1 MHKFRTF
8 NKRKLLA
15 VFIIISILI
24 VGLSARLIYLMVDRA
39 NYYGNKAVEVRE
51 RVRKI
56 KALRGTIYDR
66 NGTVLATNKSV
77 CTISV
82 IHSQIKNPT
91 KVIQVLSDKLEIP
104 RQIVQK
110 RVEKNSSIEKI
121 KANVDKKIADEIRNI
136 GLKGV
141 MVDED
146 YKRTY
151 PFDSLA
157 SKVIGFTGGDNQG
170 ILGLEAKYEKYLKG
184 VEGKIL
190 TTTTANGIEV
200 DKEAERRVEPVPGYD
215 LWLTLDANIQ
225 EYAEYAALKVMEEKQ
240 AKNVKVTIMNPQ
252 NGEIYAM
259 VNVPEFNLNK
269 PYEYNKGILE
279 KNNLDWDSLNEKEKN
294 NLLNEMWRNATISDT
309 YEPGSTFKMVTATAA
324 FEEKVL
330 KVDDKFNCPGFKI
343 VEDRKIRCHKVG
355 GHGQETFRDGI
366 KNSCNPVFIEV
377 GARVGAEK
385 MYKEYRKLG
394 LFNKTGID
402 VPGEANSIMHNIK
415 DIKPVELATMSFGQ
429 SIQITP
435 LQLLVAASAIV
446 NGGNIVIP
454 HFAYNV
460 KDKEENIVKQFDYSV
475 KSGVVSKE
483 TSETMKELLEAVVA
497 EGSGKN
503 AAIEGI
509 RVGGKTATSEKLPR
523 RTGKY
528 ISSFLGF
535 APANNPTLIGIIL
548 IDEPVGIY
556 YGGTI
561 AAPAI
566 AKIFKNILNT
576 GNTNLII
583 SQE

>member
-1 MHKFRTF
+1 M
-8 NKRKLLA
+8 
-15 VFIIISILI
+15 
-24 VGLSARLIYLMVDRA
+24 
-39 NYYGNKAVEVRE
+39 
-51 RVRKI
+51 
-56 KALRGTIYDR
+56 
-66 NGTVLATNKSV
+66 
-77 CTISV
+77 C
-82 IHSQIKNPT
+82 
-91 KVIQVLSDKLEIP
+91 
-104 RQIVQK
+104 
-110 RVEKNSSIEKI
+110 
-121 KANVDKKIADEIRNI
+121 
-136 GLKGV
+136 
-141 MVDED
+141 
-146 YKRTY
+146 
-151 PFDSLA
+151 
-157 SKVIGFTGGDNQG
+157 
-170 ILGLEAKYEKYLKG
+170 
-184 VEGKIL
+184 
-190 TTTTANGIEV
+190 
-200 DKEAERRVEPVPGYD
+200 
-215 LWLTLDANIQ
+215 LTLDANIQ
-225 EYAEYAALKVMEEKQ
+225 EYAEYIALKVMEEKQ
-240 AKNVKVTIMNPQ
+240 AQNVKVTIMNPQ

-269 PYEYNKGILE
+269 PYEYNTTISE
-279 KNNLDWDSLNEKEKN
+279 KNGIDWVSLNEKEKN

-330 KVDDKFNCPGFKI
+330 KIDDKFNCPGFKV

-355 GHGQETFRDGI
+355 GHGAETFKEGI

-385 MYKEYRKLG
+385 MYKQYRKLG

-415 DIKPVELATMSFGQ
+415 NIKPVELATMSFGQ

-435 LQLLVAASAIV
+435 MQLLVAASAIV
-446 NGGNIVIP
+446 NGGKIITP
-454 HFAYNV
+454 HFADSV
-460 KDKEENIVKQFDYSV
+460 KDKEGNIVKQFEYS
-475 KSGVVSKE
+475 KKEGVVTKE
-483 TSETMKELLEAVVA
+483 TSEIMKELLEAVVS

-503 AAIEGI
+503 AAIEGV

-566 AKIFKNILNT
+566 AKIFKNILNI
-576 GNTNLII
+576 GNSNLII
-583 SQE
+583 STE

>member
-82 IHSQIKNPT
+82 IHSQIKTPT

-104 RQIVQK
+104 WQIVQK
-110 RVEKNSSIEKI
+110 KVEKNSSIEKI
-121 KANVDKKIADEIRNI
+121 KANVDKKIADEIRNM

-355 GHGQETFRDGI
+355 GHGPETFRDGI

-497 EGSGKN
+497 EGSGRN

-561 AAPAI
+561 AAPVI

>member
-39 NYYGNKAVEVRE
+39 NYYGNKAIEVRE

-66 NGTVLATNKSV
+66 NGIVLATNKSV

-82 IHSQIKNPT
+82 IHSQIKEPT
-91 KVIQVLSDKLEIP
+91 KVIQVLSDKLDISQEILK
-104 RQIVQK
+104 K

-121 KANVDKKIADEIRNI
+121 KANVDKRIADEIRNM

-215 LWLTLDANIQ
+215 LYLSLDASIQ
-225 EYAEYAALKVMEEKQ
+225 EYAEYIALKVMEEKQ

-269 PYEYNKGILE
+269 PYEYNQEI
-279 KNNLDWDSLNEKEKN
+279 DWDSLNEKEKN

-355 GHGQETFRDGI
+355 GHGPETFRDGI

-460 KDKEENIVKQFDYSV
+460 KDKEGNIVKQFNYSV
-475 KSGVVSKE
+475 KSGAVSKE

-497 EGSGKN
+497 EGSGRN
-503 AAIEGI
+503 AAIDGI

-566 AKIFKNILNT
+566 AKIFKNILNI

>member
-82 IHSQIKNPT
+82 IHSQIKTPT

-104 RQIVQK
+104 WQIVQK
-110 RVEKNSSIEKI
+110 KVEKNSSIEKI
-121 KANVDKKIADEIRNI
+121 KANVDKKIADEIRNM

-355 GHGQETFRDGI
+355 GHGPETFRDGI

-377 GARVGAEK
+377 GSRVGAEK

-497 EGSGKN
+497 EGSGRN

-561 AAPAI
+561 AAPVI

>member
-1 MHKFRTF
+1 MQKFRTY

-15 VFIIISILI
+15 VFMIISVL
-24 VGLSARLIYLMVDRA
+24 VTTLFVRLTFLMVNRA

-51 RVRKI
+51 RERRI

-66 NGTVLATNKSV
+66 NNVILATNKSV

-82 IHSQIKNPT
+82 IHSQIKELD
-91 KVIQVLSDKLEIP
+91 KVVSLLSEKLGMSRETI
-104 RQIVQK
+104 RM
-110 RVEKNSSIEKI
+110 RVEKVSSIEKI
-121 KANVDKKIADEIRNI
+121 KSNVDKKIADEIRNVA
-136 GLKGV
+136 LKGI

-151 PFDSLA
+151 PFNSLA

-170 ILGLEAKYEKYLKG
+170 ILGLEARYEKYLKG

-200 DKEAERRVEPVPGYD
+200 DKEAERRIEPIQGYD
-215 LWLTLDANIQ
+215 LYLTIDTNIQ
-225 EYAEYAALKVMEEKQ
+225 KYAEYLALKVMEEKS
-240 AKNVKVTIMNPQ
+240 AKNVKITIMNPQ
-252 NGEIYAM
+252 NGEILAM
-259 VNVPEFNLNK
+259 VNVPEFNLNE
-269 PYEYNKGILE
+269 PYKYNKKIDWS
-279 KNNLDWDSLNEKEKN
+279 NLNSKEQNK
-294 NLLNEMWRNATISDT
+294 LLNEMWRNGVISDT
-309 YEPGSTFKMVTATAA
+309 YEPGSTFKIVTATAA
-324 FEEKVL
+324 LEEKV
-330 KVDDKFNCPGFKI
+330 VRVEDRFNCPGFKV

-355 GHGQETFRDGI
+355 GHGAQTFKEGI
-366 KNSCNPVFIEV
+366 MNSCNPVFIEV

-394 LFNKTGID
+394 LFDKTGID

-435 LQLLVAASAIV
+435 LQLLVAASAVV
-446 NGGNIVIP
+446 NGGNIVTP
-454 HFAYNV
+454 HFAKYV
-460 KDKEENIVKQFDYSV
+460 KDKEGNVVKEFKFNI
-475 KSGVVSKE
+475 KSGAVSKE

-503 AAIEGI
+503 AYIEGY

-535 APANNPTLIGIIL
+535 TPANNPTLIGIIL

-556 YGGTI
+556 YGGTV
-561 AAPAI
+561 AAPII
-566 AKIFKNILNT
+566 AKIFKNILNI
-576 GNTNLII
+576 GNTSLII
-583 SQE
+583 SQ

>member
-1 MHKFRTF
+1 MQKFRTY

-15 VFIIISILI
+15 VFIVISVL
-24 VGLSARLIYLMVDRA
+24 VVCLFARLTFLMINRA

-51 RVRKI
+51 RERKI

-66 NGTVLATNKSV
+66 NNVVLATNKSV

-82 IHSQIKNPT
+82 IHSQIKEPE
-91 KVIQVLSDKLEIP
+91 KVIKILSDKLNIP
-104 RQIVQK
+104 EENVRK
-110 RVEKNSSIEKI
+110 RVEKISSIEKI
-121 KANVDKKIADEIRNI
+121 KSNVDKKIADEIRNAD
-136 GLKGV
+136 LKGV

-170 ILGLEAKYEKYLKG
+170 ILGLESKYEKYLKG

-200 DKEAERRVEPVPGYD
+200 DKEAERRIEPIPGYD
-215 LWLTLDANIQ
+215 LHLTLDSKIQ
-225 EYAEYAALKVMEEKQ
+225 EYAEYLALKVMEEKS
-240 AKNVKVTIMNPQ
+240 AKNVKITIMNPQ
-252 NGEIYAM
+252 NGEILAM

-269 PYEYNKGILE
+269 PYEYNKQI
-279 KNNLDWDSLNEKEKN
+279 DWDSLNDKEQNK
-294 NLLNEMWRNATISDT
+294 LLNEMWRNATISDT
-309 YEPGSTFKMVTATAA
+309 YEPGSTFKIVTATAA
-324 FEEKVL
+324 LEEKVV
-330 KVDDKFNCPGFKI
+330 KVEDRFNCPGFKI

-355 GHGQETFRDGI
+355 GHGAQNFKEGI
-366 KNSCNPVFIEV
+366 MNSCNPVFIEV
-377 GARVGAEK
+377 GARVGAEN

-415 DIKPVELATMSFGQ
+415 NIKPVELATMSFGQ

-435 LQLLVAASAIV
+435 LQLLVAASAV
-446 NGGNIVIP
+446 ANGGNIVTP
-454 HFAYNV
+454 HFA
-460 KDKEENIVKQFDYSV
+460 KSIQDKEQNVIKEFDFAIKQ
-475 KSGVVSKE
+475 GAVSKE
-483 TSETMKELLEAVVA
+483 TSDTMKELLEAVVA

-503 AAIEGI
+503 AYLEGY

-535 APANNPTLIGIIL
+535 TPANNPTLIGIIL

-561 AAPAI
+561 AAPVI
-566 AKIFKNILNT
+566 AKIFKNILNI
-576 GNTNLII
+576 GNQSLII
-583 SQE
+583 SQ

>member
-39 NYYGNKAVEVRE
+39 NYYGNKAIEVRE

-66 NGTVLATNKSV
+66 NGIVLATNKSV

-82 IHSQIKNPT
+82 IHSQIKEPT
-91 KVIQVLSDKLEIP
+91 KVIQVLSDKLDISQEI
-104 RQIVQK
+104 VKK

-121 KANVDKKIADEIRNI
+121 KANVDKRIADEIRNM

-200 DKEAERRVEPVPGYD
+200 DKEAERRIEPVPGYD
-215 LWLTLDANIQ
+215 LYLSLDASIQ
-225 EYAEYAALKVMEEKQ
+225 EYAEYIALKVMEEKQ

-269 PYEYNKGILE
+269 PYEYNQEI
-279 KNNLDWDSLNEKEKN
+279 DWDSLNEKEKN

-355 GHGQETFRDGI
+355 GHGPETFRDGI

-460 KDKEENIVKQFDYSV
+460 KDKEGNIVKQFNYSV
-475 KSGVVSKE
+475 KSGAVSKE

-497 EGSGKN
+497 EGSGRN
-503 AAIEGI
+503 AAIDGI

-535 APANNPTLIGIIL
+535 APANNPNLIGIIL

-566 AKIFKNILNT
+566 AKIFKNILNI

>member
-1 MHKFRTF
+1 MQKFRTY

-15 VFIIISILI
+15 VFMIISVL
-24 VGLSARLIYLMVDRA
+24 VTTLFVRLTFLMVNRA

-51 RVRKI
+51 RERRI

-66 NGTVLATNKSV
+66 NNVILATNKSV

-82 IHSQIKNPT
+82 IHSQIKEPD
-91 KVIQVLSDKLEIP
+91 KVVSLLSEKLGMSRETI
-104 RQIVQK
+104 RM
-110 RVEKNSSIEKI
+110 RVEKVSSIEKI
-121 KANVDKKIADEIRNI
+121 KSNVDKKIADEIRNVA
-136 GLKGV
+136 LKGI

-151 PFDSLA
+151 PFNSLA

-170 ILGLEAKYEKYLKG
+170 ILCLEARYEKYLKG

-200 DKEAERRVEPVPGYD
+200 DKEAERRIEPIQGYD
-215 LWLTLDANIQ
+215 LYLTIDTNIQ
-225 EYAEYAALKVMEEKQ
+225 KYAEYLALKVMEEKS
-240 AKNVKVTIMNPQ
+240 AKNVKITIMNPQ
-252 NGEIYAM
+252 NGEILAM
-259 VNVPEFNLNK
+259 VNVPEFNLNE
-269 PYEYNKGILE
+269 PYKYNKKIDWS
-279 KNNLDWDSLNEKEKN
+279 NLKSKEQNK
-294 NLLNEMWRNATISDT
+294 LLNEMWRNGVISDT
-309 YEPGSTFKMVTATAA
+309 YEPGSTFKIVTATAA
-324 FEEKVL
+324 LEEKV
-330 KVDDKFNCPGFKI
+330 VRVEDRFNCPGFKV

-355 GHGQETFRDGI
+355 GHGAQTFKEGI
-366 KNSCNPVFIEV
+366 MNSCNPVFIEV

-394 LFNKTGID
+394 LFDKTGID

-435 LQLLVAASAIV
+435 LQLLVAASAVV
-446 NGGNIVIP
+446 NGGNIVTP
-454 HFAYNV
+454 HFAKYV
-460 KDKEENIVKQFDYSV
+460 KDKEGNVVKEFKFNI
-475 KSGVVSKE
+475 KSGAVSKE

-503 AAIEGI
+503 AYIEGY

-535 APANNPTLIGIIL
+535 TPANNPTLIGIIL

-556 YGGTI
+556 YGGTV
-561 AAPAI
+561 AAPII
-566 AKIFKNILNT
+566 AKIFKNILNI
-576 GNTNLII
+576 GNTSLII
-583 SQE
+583 SQ

>member
-15 VFIIISILI
+15 VFIIISLLI

-82 IHSQIKNPT
+82 IHCQIKNPD
-91 KVIQVLSDKLEIP
+91 KVIQVLSDKLDIP
-104 RQIVQK
+104 MEKVQK
-110 RVEKNSSIEKI
+110 KVEKNSSIEKI
-121 KANVDKKIADEIRNI
+121 KANVDKKIADEIRNM

-170 ILGLEAKYEKYLKG
+170 ILGLEARYEKYLKG

-200 DKEAERRVEPVPGYD
+200 DKEAERRVEPVAGYD
-215 LWLTLDANIQ
+215 LCLTLDANIQ
-225 EYAEYAALKVMEEKQ
+225 EYAEYIALKVMEEKQ
-240 AKNVKVTIMNPQ
+240 AQNVKVTIMNPQ

-269 PYEYNKGILE
+269 PYEYNTTISE
-279 KNNLDWDSLNEKEKN
+279 KNGIDWASLNEKEKK
-294 NLLNEMWRNATISDT
+294 NLLNEMWRNATIRDT

-330 KVDDKFNCPGFKI
+330 KIDDKFNCPGFKV

-355 GHGQETFRDGI
+355 GHGAETFKEGI

-385 MYKEYRKLG
+385 MYKQYRKLG

-415 DIKPVELATMSFGQ
+415 NIKPVELATMSFGQ

-435 LQLLVAASAIV
+435 MQLLVAASAIV
-446 NGGNIVIP
+446 NGGKIITP
-454 HFAYNV
+454 HFADSV
-460 KDKEENIVKQFDYSV
+460 KDKEGNIVKQFEYSKKEGAV
-475 KSGVVSKE
+475 TKE
-483 TSETMKELLEAVVA
+483 TSEIMKELLEAVVS

-503 AAIEGI
+503 AAIEGV

-566 AKIFKNILNT
+566 AKIFKNILNI
-576 GNTNLII
+576 GNSNLII
-583 SQE
+583 STE

>member
-39 NYYGNKAVEVRE
+39 NYYGNKAIEVRE

-66 NGTVLATNKSV
+66 NGIVLATNKSV

-82 IHSQIKNPT
+82 IHSQIKEPT
-91 KVIQVLSDKLEIP
+91 KVIQVLSDKLDISQEI
-104 RQIVQK
+104 VKK

-121 KANVDKKIADEIRNI
+121 KANVDKKIADEIRNM

-151 PFDSLA
+151 PYDSLA

-215 LWLTLDANIQ
+215 LYLSLDASIQ
-225 EYAEYAALKVMEEKQ
+225 EYAEYIALKVMEEKQ

-269 PYEYNKGILE
+269 PYEYNQEI
-279 KNNLDWDSLNEKEKN
+279 DWDSLNEKEKN

-355 GHGQETFRDGI
+355 GHGPETFRDGI

-460 KDKEENIVKQFDYSV
+460 KDKEGNIVKQFNYSV
-475 KSGVVSKE
+475 KSGAVSKE

-497 EGSGKN
+497 EGSGRN
-503 AAIEGI
+503 AAIDGI

-566 AKIFKNILNT
+566 AKIFKNILNI

>member
-1 MHKFRTF
+1 MQKFRTY

-15 VFIIISILI
+15 VFMIISVL
-24 VGLSARLIYLMVDRA
+24 VTTLFVRLTFLMVNRA

-51 RVRKI
+51 RERRI

-66 NGTVLATNKSV
+66 NNVILATNKSV

-82 IHSQIKNPT
+82 IHSQIKEPD
-91 KVIQVLSDKLEIP
+91 KVVSLLSEKLGMSRETI
-104 RQIVQK
+104 RM
-110 RVEKNSSIEKI
+110 RVEKVSSIEKI
-121 KANVDKKIADEIRNI
+121 KSNVDKKIADEIRNV
-136 GLKGV
+136 GLKGI

-151 PFDSLA
+151 PFNSLA

-170 ILGLEAKYEKYLKG
+170 ILGLEARYEKYLKG

-200 DKEAERRVEPVPGYD
+200 DKEAERRIEPIPGYD
-215 LWLTLDANIQ
+215 LYLTIDTNIQ
-225 EYAEYAALKVMEEKQ
+225 KYAEYLALKVMEEKS
-240 AKNVKVTIMNPQ
+240 AKNVKITIMNPQ
-252 NGEIYAM
+252 NGEILAM
-259 VNVPEFNLNK
+259 VNVPEFNLNE
-269 PYEYNKGILE
+269 PYKYNKKIDWS
-279 KNNLDWDSLNEKEKN
+279 NLNSKEQNK
-294 NLLNEMWRNATISDT
+294 LLNEMWRNGVISDT
-309 YEPGSTFKMVTATAA
+309 YEPGSTFKIVTATAA
-324 FEEKVL
+324 LEEKV
-330 KVDDKFNCPGFKI
+330 VRVEDRFNCPGFKV

-355 GHGQETFRDGI
+355 GHGAQTFKEGI
-366 KNSCNPVFIEV
+366 MNSCNPVFIEV

-394 LFNKTGID
+394 LFDKTGID

-435 LQLLVAASAIV
+435 LQLLVAASAVV
-446 NGGNIVIP
+446 NGGNIVTP
-454 HFAYNV
+454 HFAKYV
-460 KDKEENIVKQFDYSV
+460 KDKEGNVVKEFKFNI
-475 KSGVVSKE
+475 KSGAVSKE

-503 AAIEGI
+503 AYIEGY

-535 APANNPTLIGIIL
+535 TPANNPTLIGIIL

-556 YGGTI
+556 YGGTV
-561 AAPAI
+561 AAPII
-566 AKIFKNILNT
+566 AKIFKNILNI
-576 GNTNLII
+576 GNTSLII
-583 SQE
+583 SQ